1 MGGSM
6 RNIRTGKWAADIDQ
20 LALELP
26 LGHKNLFFNLNKEN
40 FDKQIRNLKGNIEN
54 YDDCMIFVDIAAIA
68 ASAGDAHTT
77 VIMPIARFIPFEFY
91 WFPEGIYI
99 VTCFGEYADAL
110 NCKVTHLDGIP
121 IEEVIQRV
129 EVIVSRENDAFLK
142 AQLPK
147 YLQAVEV
154 LYGLEIIDEFDR
166 VELTLETVGGEVLE
180 KTVPTYGYKELKSKT
195 TSNIDVPV
203 NKLPLYRR
211 NKDKNYWSYFIV
223 KSNTLYFNYKSC
235 RDMQDIPVKRFCAD
249 LMKFINQEDVKRLV
263 IDLRNNLGGNST
275 LLEPFIREL
284 SKCQKLNREGS
295 IFVILGRETFSSALL
310 NAYALKHKT
319 KAIFVGEAT
328 GGKPNCYGE
337 VKFFDLKNS
346 KLQIRY
352 STKYYKII
360 EDDEQLS
367 FFPEVNTEVTIKDY
381 IDNRDPCMEYVL
393 RVTSQVK

>member
-1 MGGSM
+1 MS
-6 RNIRTGKWAADIDQ
+6 NIRLGKWTEDIEQ
-20 LALELP
+20 LELELP
-26 LGHKNLFFNLNKEN
+26 LGHKNLFSNLSKEN
-40 FDKQIRNLKGNIEN
+40 FHKQIKNLKDNIEN

-77 VIMPIARFIPFEFY
+77 VIMPITRFIPFEFY

-110 NCKVTHLDGIP
+110 NYRVTHLNGIP
-121 IEEVIQRV
+121 IEAVIQRM

-154 LYGLEIIDEFDR
+154 LYGLEIIDHFDP
-166 VELTLETVGGEVLE
+166 VELTLETVGGQVLE
-180 KTVPTYGYKELKSKT
+180 ITVPTYSYKELKSKT
-195 TSNIDVPV
+195 ISNINASM

-223 KSNTLYFNYKSC
+223 ESNTLYFNYKSC
-235 RDMQDIPVKRFCAD
+235 RDMQDISVERFCID

-263 IDLRNNLGGNST
+263 VDLRNNLGGDST

-284 SKCQKLNREGS
+284 SKCQKLNRKGN
-295 IFVILGRETFSSALL
+295 IFVVLGRETFSSALL
-310 NAYALKHKT
+310 NAYELKHKT

-367 FFPEVNTEVTIKDY
+367 FFPDVNTEVTIKDY
-381 IDNRDPCMEYVL
+381 IDNRDPCMEYVF
-393 RVTSQVK
+393 SI